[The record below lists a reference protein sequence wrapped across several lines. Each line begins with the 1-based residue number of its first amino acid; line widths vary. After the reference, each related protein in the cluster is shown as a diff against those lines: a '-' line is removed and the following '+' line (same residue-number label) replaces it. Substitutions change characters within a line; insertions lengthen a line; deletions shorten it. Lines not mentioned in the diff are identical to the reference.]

1 MDRLW
6 GKRMHK
12 LVVWALLAAGCSSE
26 TAGAPPQ
33 TLASELRF
41 GTSCG
46 DLTLVVSDAASLWSL
61 VFEGTGLVAAAR
73 DLDDVV
79 NYSWRMPGAARAA
92 LVELSPVNAGDCG
105 PLDEAV
111 GGANRVLDA
120 VDGEISLVVTPR
132 DTAYSVAH
140 VELEVRGLVL
150 AGADAQPFELAAL
163 ALDVELPPE

>member
-1 MDRLW
+1 MY
-6 GKRMHK
+6 K
-12 LVVWALLAAGCSSE
+12 LAVLAALVAGCSGAQES
-26 TAGAPPQ
+26 APPES
-33 TLASELRF
+33 LASDLQF

-61 VFEGTGLVAAAR
+61 VVEGSGLVAAAR

-92 LVELSPVNAGDCG
+92 LVELSPVSARECG
-105 PLDEAV
+105 SLDEAV
-111 GGANRVLDA
+111 SGANRALDA
-120 VDGEISLVVTPR
+120 VSGDINLVVTPR
-132 DTAYSVAH
+132 DTAYSIAH

-150 AGADAQPFELAAL
+150 EGPDAPPFRLDAL